1 MFTNPQVTRSEFPVQ
16 QIKATVPAE
25 VVIGKRFLRC
35 LEALL
40 ELPGGMHHAAGCL
53 AIECRNPNY
62 KPWQVWVYQFKNEGL
77 SDLESNEVK
86 LVKGSE
92 SIEQQ
97 GIISRTTLVGFNHLK
112 PNIKIIHV
120 QHSFG
125 KRTNHGS
132 SRWYLWVQLM
142 AHGLCR
148 WLQCTP
154 GRYSEVAPARKES
167 HCPPK
172 HMALINGRTK
182 NSRMWSEKLSESNR
196 LK

>member
-1 MFTNPQVTRSEFPVQ
+1 MTRSEFPVQ

-40 ELPGGMHHAAGCL
+40 ELPEGMHHAAGCL

-92 SIEQQ
+92 STEQQ
-97 GIISRTTLVGFNHLK
+97 GIVE
-112 PNIKIIHV
+112 
-120 QHSFG
+120 QHWLASTILNPTSKSSKCNTVSANEQITDHPG
-125 KRTNHGS
+125 DTCGS
-132 SRWYLWVQLM
+132 
-142 AHGLCR
+142 
-148 WLQCTP
+148 
-154 GRYSEVAPARKES
+154 
-167 HCPPK
+167 
-172 HMALINGRTK
+172 
-182 NSRMWSEKLSESNR
+182 NSRPTASAGGCSALQAATRK
-196 LK
+196 